1 VSPPTVAMEDV
12 VGRAQQGEA
21 DAFTMLVDLHHA
33 ELVRIAYVVCGDLE
47 VARDAVQAA
56 WVKAWLG
63 LPKLRDPER
72 LRPWLIA
79 IAANEAR
86 MAIRSRRR
94 RALRELTMPSD
105 DGEGWS
111 YRQVAY
117 ASQAPA
123 TDRVDIARALAMLE
137 PDDRELIA
145 MRYLAGLGSDEIA
158 RATGRSASGVRAR
171 LSRLLARL
179 RQELN
184 DA

>member
-1 VSPPTVAMEDV
+1 MEDV

-21 DAFTMLVDLHHA
+21 DAFTTLVELHHA
-33 ELVRIAYVVCGDLE
+33 ELVRIAYVVCGDVE

-56 WVKAWLG
+56 WVKAWVG
-63 LPKLRDPER
+63 LPRLRDHER

-94 RALRELTMPSD
+94 RAVRELTMPGD
-105 DGEGWS
+105 DEGLAS
-111 YRQVAY
+111 GHVAQV
-117 ASQAPA
+117 SPAPA
-123 TDRVDIARALAMLE
+123 TDRLDVARALATLE
-137 PDDRELIA
+137 PEDRQLIA

-171 LSRLLARL
+171 LSRVLARL
-179 RQELN
+179 RQELS